1 MYFRNKFN
9 TFTAINIFRQD
20 ENNLFKSIGQIL
32 SVFMTGLLKTIRIVF
47 DLETSI
53 FVLNLNL

>member
-1 MYFRNKFN
+1 MYLRNKFN
-9 TFTAINIFRQD
+9 TFTAINIFRQGKGK
-20 ENNLFKSIGQIL
+20 LFISIGQIL
-32 SVFMTGLLKTIRIVF
+32 SVFMTGLLKTIDIVF